1 MLLALAL
8 AFTTAVRGSDLP
20 AAVCVVSPRVEA
32 LSQGDARGEVPLPLP
47 ELVVIEPLQE
57 IRIER
62 GGRMVWRREARASQ
76 PIQGPLAWPVDPI
89 APEEEV
95 LLRLRPR
102 LAPDGAFAHVELI
115 GARADRMRAAEALVA
130 SLGNAASAWGAAIE
144 AALVAE
150 DVPLAWALLFH
161 PRIPADPELDSLRR
175 EVIQRGCGD

>member
-8 AFTTAVRGSDLP
+8 ALSAAVRGTDLP

-32 LSQGDARGEVPLPLP
+32 LSQGDARGEVPLPSP

-57 IRIER
+57 VRIER
-62 GGRMVWRREARASQ
+62 GGRLVWRREARPGQ
-76 PIQGPLAWPVDPI
+76 WIQGPLAWPVAPI
-89 APEEEV
+89 APGEDV

-102 LAPDGAFAHVELI
+102 LAPEGAYAHVELI
-115 GARADRMRAAEALVA
+115 GAQAERMAAAEALVG
-130 SLGNAASAWGAAIE
+130 SLGDQPSAWGAAIE
-144 AALVAE
+144 AALVAG

-161 PRIPADPELDSLRR
+161 PRVPADPELQLLRT